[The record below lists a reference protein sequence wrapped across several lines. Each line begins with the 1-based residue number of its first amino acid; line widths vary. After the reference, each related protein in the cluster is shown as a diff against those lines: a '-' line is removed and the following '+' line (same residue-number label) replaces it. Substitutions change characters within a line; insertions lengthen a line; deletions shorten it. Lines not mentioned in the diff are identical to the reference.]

1 MEREPASSSFII
13 VGIDGSA
20 SALSAVAVAAH
31 EAKVRQAALRIVH
44 AYIWQLLDVPDGA
57 GPGVPGLHANAE
69 RQLAEATEVARRT
82 APDTEVDT
90 QLVSG
95 WPVPVLIDASRGA
108 ALTII
113 GSHGDGRVVSGLV
126 GSTAIELAA
135 ASHSPLMVVRSA
147 DASGGERA
155 ADAPIVAGVD
165 GSDSSTVA
173 ARFAAAEA
181 ALLHAPLHVVQIRP
195 SPHDEEA
202 ARALVEQLR
211 DETPGLEI
219 EFRAIAGHVV
229 DELVQASEYARMVVV
244 GTRGRAGLVG
254 LVLGSVSHA
263 LFEHAVCPIVVMPR
277 RFVQEVQGAAAGA
290 DARTTDAGGP

>member
-1 MEREPASSSFII
+1 MGREPTRSSFVI
-13 VGIDGSA
+13 VGVDGSA
-20 SALSAVAVAAH
+20 SALAAVAVAAR
-31 EAKVRQAALRIVH
+31 EAQVRQVPLRIVH

-57 GPGVPGLHANAE
+57 GPGVPGLRANAE
-69 RQLAEATEVARRT
+69 MQLAEATEVARRD
-82 APDTEVDT
+82 APDSEVDAE
-90 QLVSG
+90 LVSG
-95 WPVPVLIDASRGA
+95 WPVPVLMDASRGA

-135 ASHSPLMVVRSA
+135 ANHSPLMVVRSA

-155 ADAPIVAGVD
+155 ADAPLLVGVD

-181 ALLHAPLHVVQIRP
+181 ALVHAPLHVVQVRP
-195 SPHDEEA
+195 SPQDEEA

-211 DETPGLEI
+211 DQTPGLDI

-244 GTRGRAGLVG
+244 GTRGRTGLVG

-263 LFEHAVCPIVVMPR
+263 LFEHAVCPVVVMPR
-277 RFVQEVQGAAAGA
+277 RFVHEMKDSPAGA
-290 DARTTDAGGP
+290 SARTADDRRS